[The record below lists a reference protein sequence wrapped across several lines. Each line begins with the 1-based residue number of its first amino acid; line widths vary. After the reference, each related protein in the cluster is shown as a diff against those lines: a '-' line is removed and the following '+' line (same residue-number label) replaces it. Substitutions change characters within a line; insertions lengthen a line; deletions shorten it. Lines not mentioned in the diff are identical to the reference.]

1 MPDLMT
7 ETYTYNA
14 LAQKYGNFCVP
25 LIRIKKNGTDLVSSM
40 KLSIV
45 DITAALSLDAA
56 GMVVFKIG
64 GVYEEKNHSFD
75 SGVKSAFTLGTI
87 LEVELGYLSSSLNIF
102 KGYVAMAGAEF
113 SETPL
118 LVITL
123 MDVRRLM
130 MVSGERHMLHEV
142 VNYSDA
148 FKQVM
153 EKYSKLCSL
162 EVDATDDN
170 LENPLSQMKNDYLFV
185 TQELIKNGK
194 TDREFFALGNK
205 AYFRKPEK
213 VKQPVMTMQYG
224 RELLA
229 IKTDEE
235 YQDVII
241 EVIGCDRKAQNV
253 IHGSAAVVKNSSQK
267 KIIAATQACTLAD
280 PSADTQKKADERA
293 KSIAAQRERR
303 VRIGKGI
310 TIGLPELV
318 PGRFVS
324 VELLE
329 NDYGDHK
336 YYIRS
341 VVHEIRND
349 SFQTV
354 FEIGGWT

>member
-14 LAQKYGNFCVP
+14 LAEKYGGFCVP
-25 LIRIKKNGTDLVSSM
+25 LVKIKQNGTDLISTM

-45 DITAALSLDAA
+45 DIRVTLSLDAA
-56 GMVVFKIG
+56 NMVVFKIG
-64 GVYEEKNHSFD
+64 GIYDEEKHSFD
-75 SGVKSAFTLGTI
+75 GRVKSTFTLGSI

-102 KGYVAMAGAEF
+102 KGYVAMTGVEF
-113 SETPL
+113 CETPL

-130 MVSGERHMLHEV
+130 MVSGNRHMLHEV
-142 VNYSDA
+142 DNYSDA

-162 EVDATDDN
+162 EIDATSDN
-170 LENPLSQMKNDYLFV
+170 LENPLSQVQNDYLFV
-185 TQELIKNGK
+185 TRELINNGK
-194 TDREFFALGNK
+194 TDREFFVLGDK
-205 AYFRKPEK
+205 VYFRKPGK
-213 VKQPVMTMQYG
+213 MKQPVMTLQYG

-229 IKTDEE
+229 LKTDEE
-235 YQDVII
+235 YQDLKI
-241 EVIGCDRKAQNV
+241 EVIGYDGKAQNV
-253 IHGSAAVVKNSSQK
+253 LQGSAAVAKNSSQK
-267 KIIAATQACTLAD
+267 KIVAVTQTYTLAD
-280 PSADTQKKADERA
+280 PFADTQKKADEKAEMIAGEKEWRA
-293 KSIAAQRERR
+293 RSGQ
-303 VRIGKGI
+303 GI

-329 NDYGDHK
+329 KDYGDHK
-336 YYIRS
+336 YYVRS

-349 SFQTV
+349 RFQTI
-354 FEIGGWT
+354 FEIGGWS